1 MLGKGVLS
9 PEMAAGAQSGL
20 ERGIE
25 ELRQKYAAI
34 EAQKAAAAAEHA
46 AAERAAF
53 RASAAGRAAEE
64 AARVDMRMDD
74 PEVERLRQAR
84 LAALKR
90 QSEERLLGQQEGR
103 GELREVAEDEFL
115 REVTSARRVVA
126 HFYHDEF
133 MTCKVMDKH
142 LRALA
147 PRCLAAKLV
156 RVNAQK
162 APFFVAKL
170 KVRVLPSL
178 VFFVDGVCVGRQTGF
193 EGLVRDARDEDFPTL
208 RLLAVLKFAGML
220 GEDAQRDAA
229 AEDEEDEED
238 GEGEGRGKSSKG
250 RGSVSDGPSRGGNFE
265 SRLADARR
273 AMLESLGDSDDLDGA
288 A

>member
-1 MLGKGVLS
+1 
-9 PEMAAGAQSGL
+9 
-20 ERGIE
+20 
-25 ELRQKYAAI
+25 
-34 EAQKAAAAAEHA
+34 
-46 AAERAAF
+46 
-53 RASAAGRAAEE
+53 
-64 AARVDMRMDD
+64 
-74 PEVERLRQAR
+74 
-84 LAALKR
+84 
-90 QSEERLLGQQEGR
+90 
-103 GELREVAEDEFL
+103 
-115 REVTSARRVVA
+115 
-126 HFYHDEF
+126 
-133 MTCKVMDKH
+133 MTCKVMDNH

-147 PRCLAAKLV
+147 PRCLAAKFV

-229 AEDEEDEED
+229 AEDEDEEE
-238 GEGEGRGKSSKG
+238 GEGEGRGESSKG
-250 RGSVSDGPSRGGNFE
+250 KGSVSDGPSRGGDFE

-273 AMLESLGDSDDLDGA
+273 AMLESLGDGDDLDGA